1 MQRDR
6 ANSELGRRKIY
17 FHDRISSIEE
27 NLEIFL
33 FTPWNDNQQL
43 QQIYIITIRDN
54 FELFVINFVI
64 SKNVHI
70 VYILYIKLFC
80 MKDLI
85 NGVYTFINRNF
96 VRMGRIDFLEQ

>member
-17 FHDRISSIEE
+17 SDDRISSIEE
-27 NLEIFL
+27 NLETFL
-33 FTPWNDNQQL
+33 FIPWNDNQQL
-43 QQIYIITIRDN
+43 QQIYIIMIKDN

-70 VYILYIKLFC
+70 IYILYIKLFY

-85 NGVYTFINRNF
+85 NGICFHKQILYGWNESIF
-96 VRMGRIDFLEQ
+96 

>member
-17 FHDRISSIEE
+17 SDDRISSIEE
-27 NLEIFL
+27 NLETFL

-43 QQIYIITIRDN
+43 QQIYIITIRNN
-54 FELFVINFVI
+54 FELFVINVI
-64 SKNVHI
+64 SKNVYI
-70 VYILYIKLFC
+70 VYILYIKLFY

-96 VRMGRIDFLEQ
+96 IRMERIDFPK